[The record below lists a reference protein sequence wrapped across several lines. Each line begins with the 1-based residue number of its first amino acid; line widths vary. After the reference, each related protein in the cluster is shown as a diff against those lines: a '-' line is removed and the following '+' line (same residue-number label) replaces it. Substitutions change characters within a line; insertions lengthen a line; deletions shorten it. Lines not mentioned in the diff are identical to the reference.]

1 MNKLENYVWASFFYI
16 SDMKE
21 KNSFFFLPLKNI
33 FLLFCLYFTA
43 PPELSTER
51 QWIHASEGCEI
62 EIVCTL
68 QSDMNTDVII
78 S

>member
-1 MNKLENYVWASFFYI
+1 MFRHLFLHKREEEKKSLFFCHY
-16 SDMKE
+16 KT
-21 KNSFFFLPLKNI
+21 FFFL
-33 FLLFCLYFTA
+33 LYSYIFTA